1 MSVSAKSTFY
11 ADNISETEQ
20 NADAIVRIRIE
31 RRPLKDEEFEE
42 NSDASL
48 TSRRSL
54 PDENIRHL
62 QESISSLLK
71 ENNSLRDQLSTI
83 AELKAQGDSFEMQA
97 IHDMMAL
104 VKLIASPSAVYSTD
118 ISYACSR

>member
-11 ADNISETEQ
+11 ADNISEAEQ

-48 TSRRSL
+48 TLRRSL

>member
-48 TSRRSL
+48 TLRRSL

-83 AELKAQGDSFEMQA
+83 AELKDQGDSFEMQA

>member
-48 TSRRSL
+48 TLRRSL